1 LQSGQVTWNA
11 PSAGSEDLCS
21 NVRGRDFP
29 GEMKKFFGLVLLL
42 VVALCGTAQS
52 PKLNGGSTVA
62 SSKAAVS
69 EASIRKH
76 MQALASDEARGRGS
90 ATEDELAAGKY
101 IATQLKGFGIEPAGD
116 NGGFIQS
123 VIFVPRQRNGQATTN
138 PGEMHTSNVVGILR
152 GTDPKLSKEA
162 VLLSAH
168 MDHLGIKSPA
178 QGDAIYNGADD
189 DASGVTAVLELAR
202 VLADGP
208 RPKRTVI
215 FALFG
220 SEEIGGYGARYFL
233 DHPPVP
239 LSDMVA
245 NLEFEMIGR
254 PDKTV
259 APHTLWLTG
268 YERTN
273 LGKELAAHGAKLV
286 ADPHPDQQ
294 FFRRSDNYALALRGV
309 VAQTVSSYSLHP
321 QYHMPDDDLAHID
334 FAHMTDSIGSM
345 VKPVRWLVNS
355 NFTPKWVE
363 GMKPEAP
370 RRGM

>member
-1 LQSGQVTWNA
+1 
-11 PSAGSEDLCS
+11 
-21 NVRGRDFP
+21 
-29 GEMKKFFGLVLLL
+29 
-42 VVALCGTAQS
+42 VVALYGAAQS
-52 PKLNGGSTVA
+52 PKVKHAATAA

-90 ATEDELAAGKY
+90 ATEDELAASKY
-101 IATQLKGFGIEPAGD
+101 IAAQLKGLGVEPAGD

-123 VIFVPRQRNGQATTN
+123 VTFLPRPRNGQAA
-138 PGEMHTSNVVGILR
+138 PDAREMHTSNVVGILR
-152 GTDPKLSKEA
+152 GSDRRLSKEA

-168 MDHLGIKSPA
+168 LDHLGVKSPA
-178 QGDAIYNGADD
+178 QGDPIYNGADD

-202 VLADGP
+202 MLTDGR
-208 RPKRTVI
+208 RPKRTVV

-239 LSDMVA
+239 LTNIIA

-254 PDKTV
+254 PDNAV
-259 APHTLWLTG
+259 AQHSLWLTG
-268 YERTN
+268 YERSD

-309 VAQTVSSYSLHP
+309 VAHTVSSFGLHP

-334 FAHMTDSIGSM
+334 YAHMTDAIGSM

-355 NFTPKWVE
+355 DFTPKWIE
-363 GMKPEAP
+363 GMKPEAVK
-370 RRGM
+370 RRM